1 MNLQCTVTLAVLTA
15 GGSTPFDTV
24 HLYSPS
30 FSLVTLFKF
39 SFGVDESTSLPPPTL
54 VQVMLGWGFP
64 VALQNRT
71 VLFPSNKVTSAGA
84 TSTVGGSEGRNRTS
98 YPVRQ
103 RYHVHFLF
111 VLTMRSKLQTARAV
125 HLM

>member
-1 MNLQCTVTLAVLTA
+1 MNLQCTVTLAILTA

-84 TSTVGGSEGRNRTS
+84 TSTVGGSERRNRTS
-98 YPVRQ
+98 YPNKGQNQLSCETTLSCSLSVC
-103 RYHVHFLF
+103 
-111 VLTMRSKLQTARAV
+111 ANNEI
-125 HLM
+125 